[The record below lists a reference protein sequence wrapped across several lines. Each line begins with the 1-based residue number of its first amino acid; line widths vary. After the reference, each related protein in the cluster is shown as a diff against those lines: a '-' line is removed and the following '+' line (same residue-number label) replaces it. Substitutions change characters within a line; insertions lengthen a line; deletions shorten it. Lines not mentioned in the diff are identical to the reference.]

1 MGAFSRLDQRAI
13 LGPVYQDVKGEAE
26 AMQGKPH
33 IWQKPLALHGS
44 PSRCVDMRLMRSAPT
59 GLLTCAAGMIHDI
72 AANVAYSPVQQA

>member
-33 IWQKPLALHGS
+33 ILAKTFG
-44 PSRCVDMRLMRSAPT
+44 
-59 GLLTCAAGMIHDI
+59 AAWL
-72 AANVAYSPVQQA
+72 PVKVCGHEAHEVGTNWLAHL